1 MCPVFLQQFN
11 HDAMRGLRMN
21 ESYET
26 VDAPTGSL
34 VNQADSA
41 GAQILQGLRYV
52 GHGEADVVRTFA
64 PPRQEAGS
72 SALFVSRRQEFDR
85 SVVCVEEGD
94 LDAVS
99 GRVEPLPEAEAE
111 DAAIGCEGIVEIF
124 DDDAD
129 VVDLGVG

>member
-11 HDAMRGLRMN
+11 HDAMRGLRMD

-26 VDAPTGSL
+26 VDTAAGRF
-34 VNQADSA
+34 VDQADSA
-41 GAQILQGLRYV
+41 GAQIFQGLSYV
-52 GHGEADVVRTFA
+52 GHGEAEVVRTFA
-64 PPRQEAGS
+64 PPRKEAGGT
-72 SALFVSRRQEFDR
+72 ALFVSRRQEFDR

-99 GRVEPLPEAEAE
+99 GRVEPLQEAEAE
-111 DAAIGCEGIVEIF
+111 DVAVGCEGIIEVLN
-124 DDDAD
+124 DDAD